1 MSVTGRE
8 ARPCS
13 ATRSR
18 WTRTRV
24 RASMTCYGNIWA
36 GRTAAGPR
44 MAKRLREIAAPFVL
58 PGPAGA
64 RVRARLRLDQ
74 HDAEVLTALGG
85 YLGSLAGADLAR
97 RCGQGRLDARERAAS
112 GRVRRQ
118 ALTAGS
124 SSRWAGAIT
133 RSSEDAW
140 QLAARNRAAER
151 TSLKARITAISTRL
165 AVPAGRKQGRARGY
179 GTQAERF
186 DKQRRLQ
193 VLRHR
198 LTVAERQAETGQ
210 VSVCRGGR
218 RLARGRHHLDAA
230 PLSLPEWRDPGRA
243 ARAVLCVDGEGDAAW
258 GNETIRWHPEQR
270 WLEIKLP
277 AALAHLANRPHGRY
291 RLSCLVTFA

>member
-1 MSVTGRE
+1 
-8 ARPCS
+8 
-13 ATRSR
+13 
-18 WTRTRV
+18 
-24 RASMTCYGNIWA
+24 MTCYGNIWA
-36 GRTAAGPR
+36 GRTAAGPL
-44 MAKRLREIAAPFVL
+44 MAKRLREIAAPFVV

-97 RCGQGRLDARERAAS
+97 RCGQGRLDARQRAAS
-112 GRVRRQ
+112 RRVRKQ

-218 RLARGRHHLDAA
+218 RLAPVGTTSTPPGSACPSGATGGGRRGCSCVPTAR
-230 PLSLPEWRDPGRA
+230 RTRPGATRRSA
-243 ARAVLCVDGEGDAAW
+243 GTPNSAGSRSSS
-258 GNETIRWHPEQR
+258 P
-270 WLEIKLP
+270 P
-277 AALAHLANRPHGRY
+277 P
-291 RLSCLVTFA
+291 